1 MYQKQWRWPDAENE
15 FKTALDLTPNDA
27 NAHVGFANF
36 LLSQGQ
42 IDEAL
47 DWAKRGRELDPAAVS
62 AADLAWILF
71 FARRYEDAE
80 RELRATLAV
89 KPDQTTA
96 LWYLGFVL
104 IADGRD
110 GEAIPVLEKDLVVS
124 HGSPG
129 VKGVLVRAYA
139 SAGRRKDALHL
150 LVELKQEQRKGYVPA
165 AAFIQA
171 YIGLDNDQAFAWL
184 NKGYEEQSAIMQWLK
199 VEPTFDPLRR
209 NPRFTELMR
218 RIGLQDETG
227 QLGR

>member
-1 MYQKQWRWPDAENE
+1 M
-15 FKTALDLTPNDA
+15 
-27 NAHVGFANF
+27 
-36 LLSQGQ
+36 
-42 IDEAL
+42 

-89 KPDQTTA
+89 EPDQSRA
-96 LWYLGFVL
+96 LWFLGFVL
-104 IADGRD
+104 IADGRA

-150 LVELKQEQRKGYVPA
+150 LDELKQEQRKGYVPA
-165 AAFIQA
+165 GAFIQA
-171 YIGLDNDQAFAWL
+171 YTGLDNDQAFAWL

-209 NPRFTELMR
+209 DPRFTELMR